1 VSILHVVC
9 KSLGLLSAILTLLG
23 HCRQIS
29 LSLYRKSMRLGSHRQ
44 LSQGAEQ
51 ARLVGSAGFIE
62 GGALDR
68 GSAARASSTPAAPAA
83 LKQKLGVARAREKAP
98 QPIKTREAPD

>member
-1 VSILHVVC
+1 
-9 KSLGLLSAILTLLG
+9 
-23 HCRQIS
+23 
-29 LSLYRKSMRLGSHRQ
+29 MRLGSHRQ

-83 LKQKLGVARAREKAP
+83 LKQKLGVARAWEKAP
-98 QPIKTREAPD
+98 QSIKTREART